1 MPIPPV
7 VLAGLDDLAPLPV
20 TAQRLVSLLSSDE
33 VSLAR
38 VSALIEFDQ
47 VIAARVLRMAR
58 SAAYAG
64 RMPADTVR
72 EAVVRLG
79 TATVLELV
87 LGDYLQR
94 LKVDAPLYDL
104 AEDDLWAHGAAASLA
119 VRALMAERPRA
130 GIPGLA
136 LTAAL
141 LHDIGKLLMVRTL
154 KASPEDVRAHCDA
167 TGVTWI
173 EAERALFG
181 CDHAEVGA
189 AMARAWSF
197 PDALVDTI
205 ARHHDSPLAPPTP
218 MLDAVVTANLAAKS
232 IGVGLG
238 AEGLN
243 LHVDGGVAARLGLDF
258 TAFARIAVQTADWLK
273 DLRRANGLAA

>member
-1 MPIPPV
+1 MPIPAA
-7 VLAGLDDLAPLPV
+7 VLAGFDHLAPLPV

-38 VSALIEFDQ
+38 VASLIEYDQ

-87 LGDYLQR
+87 LGDYLQTLR
-94 LKVDAPLYDL
+94 VSAPMYDL
-104 AEDDLWAHGAAASLA
+104 AEDELWAHGAATSLA

-130 GIPGLA
+130 GIPGMA
-136 LTAAL
+136 LTAGL
-141 LHDIGKLLMVRTL
+141 VHDIGKLLMVRTL
-154 KASPEDVRAHCDA
+154 KAQPAEVQACCEAH
-167 TGVTWI
+167 GVTWV
-173 EAERALFG
+173 EAERTLFG

-197 PDALVDTI
+197 PEPMVDTI

-243 LHVDGGVAARLGLDF
+243 LNVDGGAAARLGLDF
-258 TAFARIAVQTADWLK
+258 AAFARVSVQTAVWLK
-273 DLRRANGLAA
+273 DLKEAHGVAA